1 MSHPQKSDTLA
12 SIQELNAALQNLTV
26 ESPRLGFLSLSGEI
40 RNKIYSYLANERINH
55 DAPVNSEATSFF
67 STPNYLRTPAHQ
79 IVLCYEN
86 KDDVLYEPPEWNTIQ
101 RYDMGLTQ
109 ACHQIREEYEATYRQ
124 NHSMSI
130 SLDALVTST
139 AFLDPDQPPILPLG
153 SVRITVRES
162 SWSTPNIDI
171 LPFLKAYKN
180 FPSLKLHFELP
191 EHARTAFGDVFSV
204 RKNNKWWVG
213 VEEHVAFI
221 HVWPEVY
228 GERAKVGITV
238 TKEFEMKWRRGRG
251 GVQKVVLLAAWLREM
266 GLEALSRW
274 PGLRIYVV

>member
-1 MSHPQKSDTLA
+1 ML
-12 SIQELNAALQNLTV
+12 
-26 ESPRLGFLSLSGEI
+26 
-40 RNKIYSYLANERINH
+40 Y
-55 DAPVNSEATSFF
+55 
-67 STPNYLRTPAHQ
+67 
-79 IVLCYEN
+79 YEN
-86 KDDVLYEPPEWNTIQ
+86 KDDILYEPPEWNTIK

-109 ACHQIREEYEATYRQ
+109 TCHQIREEYEDTYRQ

-139 AFLDPDQPPILPLG
+139 AFLDLDQPPILPLG

-171 LPFLKAYKN
+171 LAFLKAYKN
-180 FPSLKLHFELP
+180 FPSLKLHFDLP

-204 RKNNKWWVG
+204 RENNKWRVS

-238 TKEFEMKWRRGRG
+238 TKEFEMKWRSGRRG
-251 GVQKVVLLAAWLREM
+251 VKKSVLLAAWLREM

-274 PGLRIYVV
+274 PGLKIYVV